1 MFLKH
6 QNAVSK
12 WKRTQ
17 YIHTHFHTNVHT
29 HVHVPMHMHILYIS
43 YVNTS
48 THIICFAHEYTISH
62 TQLNRHTH
70 THIQKHSF
78 FSWYS
83 VFPSPPPSLAFL
95 SIHHRTPGLHP
106 ALLWNQV
113 LWFKVKAYF
122 HPMSLKTNLKL
133 WTFLQKSVLP
143 EANSL
148 QRKGKFLLIWG
159 IKSGGKKKTCL
170 KKQDS
175 SVSLELGHPK
185 PIVKTFGAPKTSSV
199 WMVFA

>member
-1 MFLKH
+1 MKKNPVYTYTFSYKCAYSCTCTYAH
-6 QNAVSK
+6 AYPIHFICK
-12 WKRTQ
+12 
-17 YIHTHFHTNVHT
+17 YIYTH
-29 HVHVPMHMHILYIS
+29 HVC
-43 YVNTS
+43 T
-48 THIICFAHEYTISH
+48 HEYTISH

-78 FSWYS
+78 FSWHS

-122 HPMSLKTNLKL
+122 HPMSLQTNLKM